1 MSSNIQLGAALK
13 NARVRADLSQE
24 ELAGM
29 LGITRNTVINWE
41 SNRNKPDVDM
51 LLRLCA
57 ALRISIHDLF
67 PDDSPLT
74 AEERALISNFRA
86 MKPETQELAR
96 AAVFAMLEREQAIR
110 ADLLRDSFK
119 VVRLE
124 SGSLSAGTAGNGSRF
139 TDDGAIPFF
148 LRRSDR
154 TARADAVI
162 RISGHSMNP
171 VYRDG
176 DYVYFQRTDSASPGE
191 DVIIAWAGEQYVKR
205 MDSEGKL
212 FSLNPDYPFR
222 YEGSGDD
229 IRIMG
234 RVLGIVSS
242 ADRAEKEDLPLLE
255 ELFRL

>member
-1 MSSNIQLGAALK
+1 MISSIQLGAALK

-29 LGITRNTVINWE
+29 LGVTRNTVINWE

-67 PDDSPLT
+67 PEDSPLT
-74 AEERALISNFRA
+74 ATERALISNFRA

-110 ADLLRDSFK
+110 ADLLRESFK

-124 SGSLSAGTAGNGSRF
+124 PGSLSAGTAGNGSRF

-176 DYVYFQRTDSASPGE
+176 DYVYFQQTDSVSPGE